1 MQRAMLNQATMRVA
15 DTTEVSGR
23 VTADDVNLDRFHNRI
38 SKVCA
43 SVAAT
48 SKVYLSAATM
58 ILGLGLVLAF
68 LSNTAL
74 AQFKRTNLTSNQF
87 GHATN
92 DDPLIANAWGMARSA
107 VSPWWIS
114 DNMSGWATLYDGN
127 GVKVALNVS
136 ILPATPGDIG
146 SPTGIVFN
154 TSKAGEFA
162 GAPFIFVT
170 LDGTVA
176 AWEPGVTRSPAQ
188 IVVPPSGGASFT
200 GLAITAHPKGTPNF
214 LFAADNANNVIDIF
228 DGNFVLRG
236 TFAADPNIPTGPN
249 GFSVNGIRDINGTVF
264 VALAAN
270 NGGAGGFVDTFK
282 EDGTLIG
289 TFAQGA
295 PLNQPWGFAVAPGNF
310 GPLSNTLLISNNVN
324 NTGTIN
330 GFDPRTGKF
339 VATLTRHGRPINI
352 DQLWAIDF
360 GGGASNATPSANGL
374 NNELFFTA
382 GPHNNVAGTF
392 GKIRFVGDADDGAD
406 DQ

>member
-1 MQRAMLNQATMRVA
+1 MQR
-15 DTTEVSGR
+15 
-23 VTADDVNLDRFHNRI
+23 
-38 SKVCA
+38 
-43 SVAAT
+43 
-48 SKVYLSAATM
+48 SAFAL
-58 ILGLGLVLAF
+58 IFSLGLVLAF
-68 LSNTAL
+68 LSTTAS
-74 AQFKRTNLTSNQF
+74 AQYKRTNLVSNQF
-87 GHATN
+87 RRATN
-92 DDPLIANAWGMARSA
+92 DDPLIVNAWGMARSA
-107 VSPWWIS
+107 TSPWWIS
-114 DNMSGWATLYDGN
+114 DNASGWSTLYDGN
-127 GVKVALNVS
+127 GVKVPLNVS
-136 ILPATPGDIG
+136 ILPATPGAVG
-146 SPTGIVFN
+146 TPPGIVFN

-162 GAPFIFVT
+162 RAPFIFVT

-188 IVVPPSGGASFT
+188 IVVPPSGGASFS
-200 GLAITAHPKGTPNF
+200 GLAITAHPAGTPNF
-214 LFAADNANNVIDIF
+214 LFAADNANNVVDIF

-249 GFSVNGIRDINGTVF
+249 GFSVNGIRDISGTVF
-264 VALAAN
+264 VAFAAN

-310 GPLSNTLLISNNVN
+310 GPLSNTLLVSNNVN

-330 GFDPRTGKF
+330 GFNATTGRF
-339 VATLTRHGRPINI
+339 VATLTRHGKPINI

-360 GGGASNATPSANGL
+360 GGGASNPDNTCTAPLNATPSANGL

-392 GKIRFVGDADDGAD
+392 GKIRFVGDGDSDADDH
-406 DQ
+406 